1 MSRLLPCMIL
11 VPVFNTRQLKGGLR
25 NAIAIAISLATLPY
39 VQSSIS
45 ADPISGL
52 TVILIVLK
60 EAALGLFLGTMLA
73 LPFWLFESV
82 GSLLDNQRGALTG
95 GQLNPGLGTESI
107 IGGMLQQT
115 IIMLLIVTG
124 GIPALLEVIWTSYQ
138 LWPPTAW
145 IPLPAVNGVE
155 VWLEVIAQMFRHL
168 VLYSAPLVGMLL
180 FIDFLLAMV
189 SLYSPQLQVFILA
202 MPAKSI
208 VGLALLVIY
217 LPFLWDAAGGELNQ
231 YSELAKTLIYLLGSK

>member
-1 MSRLLPCMIL
+1 
-11 VPVFNTRQLKGGLR
+11 
-25 NAIAIAISLATLPY
+25 
-39 VQSSIS
+39 
-45 ADPISGL
+45 
-52 TVILIVLK
+52 
-60 EAALGLFLGTMLA
+60 MLA

-82 GSLLDNQRGALTG
+82 GTLLDNQRGALSG
-95 GQLNPGLGTESI
+95 GQLNPGLGTVSI

-124 GIPALLEVIWTSYQ
+124 GIPAILEVIWTSYL

-155 VWLEVIAQMFRHL
+155 VWLELIAEMFRNL
-168 VLYSAPLVGMLL
+168 VLYAAPLVGMLL

-208 VGLALLVIY
+208 VGLALLTIY
-217 LPFLWDAAGGELNQ
+217 LPYLWDSAGMELNK
-231 YSELAKTLIYLLGSK
+231 YADLGKILIYLLGAE